1 MDMADTNIGDEEEED
16 RKRDGWTVMDCVN
29 RDMIAIGTT
38 QDEVHGRTA
47 WLWENC
53 LFRSDP
59 TMRVP

>member
-16 RKRDGWTVMDCVN
+16 RNRDGWTVMDCVN

-47 WLWENC
+47 VGELS